1 VKAREIT
8 SMTVALLM
16 CGGCPQYHKRSSL
29 GDSGAPDLTLVQ
41 GHKILHQAA
50 PPPFGRIVSSKPE
63 YLESPYA
70 PFVLVDVHGLETGTL
85 VIAPLS
91 RKGFVV
97 PEMPSSAPHYGP
109 PLRWQNGHRTGIAQ
123 IGPEVIPSRGSRLG

>member
-1 VKAREIT
+1 MKARTFIFAA
-8 SMTVALLM
+8 VVFLM
-16 CGGCPQYHKRSSL
+16 FAGCASSRKSASL

-41 GHKILHQAA
+41 GHKILLQAA
-50 PPPFGRIVSSKPE
+50 PPPFGRIVSSKPG

-85 VIAPLS
+85 VIDPLS

-97 PEMPSSAPHYGP
+97 PEMPPPATYYAPP
-109 PLRWQNGHRTGIAQ
+109 PDGKAIIERGLRK
-123 IGPEVIPSRGSRLG
+123 